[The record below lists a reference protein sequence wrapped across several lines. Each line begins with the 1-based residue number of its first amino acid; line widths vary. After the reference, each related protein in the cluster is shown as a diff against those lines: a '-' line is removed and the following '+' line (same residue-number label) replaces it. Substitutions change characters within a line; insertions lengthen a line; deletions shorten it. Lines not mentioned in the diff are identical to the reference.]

1 MRIDPL
7 HLLCAFLMTPLCAQQ
22 PSLAVVEKKA
32 GFVAFYSVNGER
44 LSEVKVGRNPHEM
57 AFSLDRRFLYVTDN
71 GLVWMTDKGEGDKTI
86 SIIDVASRKKS
97 AVIDL
102 GNYRRPHGMIVHPK
116 TGNLIVTIENP
127 YGLLLVDPAARKV
140 LRKFETKGES
150 PHMVLFGPKSETAYV
165 SNSNSG
171 NVAVLNLATGVV
183 EKLIPTGKNPQG
195 GVMTRDGKWIYL
207 TNTASNMISVIDT
220 EKREVVGEIKTG
232 NGPARIFLTPD
243 EKTLV
248 YNLQLGEGVAFADV
262 SSRQQVA
269 EVRIPGRPLSLSCS
283 RDNKTAYLG
292 LQDSDKIAVVSI
304 PERKLIRVIGT
315 PIGAGPDTVAP
326 LD

>member
-7 HLLCAFLMTPLCAQQ
+7 LLLCSLLTSQLCAQQ
-22 PSLAVVEKKA
+22 ASLAVVEKKA
-32 GFVAFYSVNGER
+32 GFVAFYSSNGER
-44 LSEVKVGRNPHEM
+44 LSEVKVGQNPHEM

-86 SIIDVASRKKS
+86 SIIDVASKKKA

-127 YGLLLVDPAARKV
+127 YGLLLVDPATRKV
-140 LRKFETKGES
+140 LRKFETRGES

-171 NVAVLNLATGVV
+171 NVAVLNLSTGVV

-195 GVMTRDGKWIYL
+195 GVMTRDGKWIFL
-207 TNTASNMISVIDT
+207 TNTASNIISVIDT

-262 SSRQQVA
+262 SSRQQTA
-269 EVRIPGRPLSLSCS
+269 EVRIPGRPLSLSRS

-304 PERKLIRVIGT
+304 LERKLIRVIDT